1 MKSVLLIYRGRVFD
15 TEINPRLEEFK
26 NDNITLVTE
35 NKYTRNSVSYLIE
48 DYTQQINLFTIDEF
62 LDDNIITKFMKFD
75 VVIGNYPYER
85 SVGPSKT
92 EPIWHLFAE
101 KVFRLLKEGGYLS
114 VIHPSAWRTSKGKFT
129 SIKDLYL
136 SKKIISLDLN
146 DFNKG
151 REVFGAGT
159 NFDIVTLINTP
170 FENGFK
176 TKIID
181 DKDEEYFMEL
191 IDIPFIPNSNFEK
204 ILSLVA
210 KDGEETV
217 DVLYE
222 RSSYGSDKRHM
233 SSTKNLSNKYPCV
246 YTITKKDGINMWYSS
261 TKDNGLFNIP
271 KVIWTNGLGTYPIID
286 KTGEY
291 GLTQFAYAISDDS
304 ENLENIKSALES
316 ESFLNLMKSIRF
328 TNHIYDYKII
338 STFRK
343 DFWKEFIN
351 D

>member
-1 MKSVLLIYRGRVFD
+1 MKNILLIYRAQAFD
-15 TEINPRLEEFK
+15 SEIKPRLDEYKNDDVVLVVEDEINKLLVQFLIEDL
-26 NDNITLVTE
+26 NQNITLITS
-35 NKYTRNSVSYLIE
+35 N
-48 DYTQQINLFTIDEF
+48 DF

-75 VVIGNYPYER
+75 VVLGNYPYER

-114 VIHPSAWRTSKGKFT
+114 VIHPSAWRNAKSQFDN
-129 SIKDLYL
+129 IKELYL

-159 NFDIVTLINTP
+159 NFDIITLINVP
-170 FENGFK
+170 FENGFE

-191 IDIPFIPNSNFEK
+191 KDIKFIPNSNFEK

-210 KDGEETV
+210 NTDSERV
-217 DVLYE
+217 NLLFD
-222 RSSYGSDKRHM
+222 RSSYGNDKPNM
-233 SSTKNLSNKYPCV
+233 SSEKDENFKYPCV
-246 YTITKKDGINMWYSS
+246 YTITKKDGINLRYSNEDKGHFGVS
-261 TKDNGLFNIP
+261 
-271 KVIWTNGLGTYPIID
+271 KVIWSNGLGTYPVIDKEGKYGVMNFGAAIID
-286 KTGEY
+286 D
-291 GLTQFAYAISDDS
+291 I
-304 ENLENIKSALES
+304 ENLENIKKALES
-316 ESFLNLMKSIRF
+316 ESFLNLMKSIKF
-328 TNHIYDYKII
+328 KNDIYDYRVL